1 MQGIEVKQEQE
12 VQIEI
17 NLSSYIPDSYIEDSS
32 QKIEIYQD
40 IALCRTNKDIED
52 VIDEII
58 DRYGS
63 MPEEVENLIEIARI
77 KILARKAAV
86 IKVTQKEKSIVLN
99 LDRENIKVDENTVKA
114 LVSKYGLDLRFSAG
128 VEPYITLRV
137 NSKDEKEIIEK
148 IKEML
153 ITIGSSENIAK

>member
-1 MQGIEVKQEQE
+1 
-12 VQIEI
+12 
-17 NLSSYIPDSYIEDSS
+17 
-32 QKIEIYQD
+32 
-40 IALCRTNKDIED
+40 
-52 VIDEII
+52 
-58 DRYGS
+58 
-63 MPEEVENLIEIARI
+63 MPKEVENLIEIARI